1 MDKILRFDIET
12 CPEITTEVEWATYS
26 KRQCWEKKSESNP
39 EIDGTFKSY
48 LKKAWLYPEFS
59 RVVCVSFNVWWV
71 VKSIMETDE
80 KELLLKVDE
89 VFVKWKWKI
98 WWFNIYNFDIPFLR
112 KRMVINWLQPPL
124 KLSIT
129 DIKPREL
136 GENIVDVMQIWKQ
149 TSFACSLDL
158 LSQTLLWD
166 SPKSDWA
173 GDMVASAWKSENYDW
188 IRKYCEWDVD
198 FTIRCYDAIMNPREI
213 PLPVSAIED
222 KEVTS
227 PFSSD
232 TWDYPTDKV
241 EDAVE
246 KLRENE
252 VTEEQLKAFDEWIE
266 ERKAE
271 AKAKAEKKMAEP
283 IEESDLPF

>member
-1 MDKILRFDIET
+1 MENKILRFDIET

-26 KRQCWEKKSESNP
+26 KRQCWEKKSETNP

-71 VKSIMETDE
+71 VKSIMEINE
-80 KELLLKVDE
+80 SLLLIKVND
-89 VFVKWKWKI
+89 VFRKWNWKI
-98 WWFNIYNFDIPFLR
+98 WWFNIYNFDIPFLW
-112 KRMVINWLQPPL
+112 KRNVINGIEPPL
-124 KLSIT
+124 KLSIA
-129 DIKPREL
+129 DIKPREIW
-136 GENIVDVMQIWKQ
+136 ENIVDVMQIWKQ

-158 LSQTLLWD
+158 LSQTLLGD

-198 FTIRCYDAIMNPREI
+198 YTMRCYNVIINPAEK
-213 PLPVSAIED
+213 PVTVKIWV
-222 KEVTS
+222 EVTS

-232 TWDYPTDKV
+232 TWDKV
-241 EDAVE
+241 EQAVE
-246 KLRENE
+246 ELRKNE
-252 VTEEQLKAFDEWIE
+252 VTEEQIKAFDEWIE